1 MYVKELF
8 RLCSKEL
15 CLIRSLLN
23 KVKDMLAP
31 ISVILQISMLTMT
44 DTCVLQRL
52 LTNVGCHEKRG
63 SKERDITPVSCYLTD
78 NGKQY
83 VRLCFKSDHDSHEI
97 KIIIVKGYQCTI
109 ILTKRSD
116 EVWNGYILYTF
127 HV

>member
-1 MYVKELF
+1 
-8 RLCSKEL
+8 
-15 CLIRSLLN
+15 
-23 KVKDMLAP
+23 MLAP

-52 LTNVGCHEKRG
+52 LTNVGCHENRG

-83 VRLCFKSDHDSHEI
+83 VCLCFKSDHDSHEI
-97 KIIIVKGYQCTI
+97 KIIIVKGYQCII